1 VNAGTDQKWT
11 SLHLAAKEQ
20 NTGVVR
26 VLLDNDADGAL
37 KDSYGAT
44 PLHYAVQLADLNH
57 FNALHSVPRCIVKGP
72 DKKGAVPNLL
82 RLLRCLHDSDQ
93 CLHDADQC
101 SARSMS
107 PESVCCVLGTKKFK
121 ELCRPVL
128 ILSCSQ
134 CQAKGNC
141 ACLQCKRLPSPHPVE
156 ECATWW
162 TLEVAVVP
170 GVRS

>member
-1 VNAGTDQKWT
+1 LPLDLDHEITERLLSYALQAGAEVNAGTDQKWT

-72 DKKGAVPNLL
+72 DKKGA
-82 RLLRCLHDSDQ
+82 H
-93 CLHDADQC
+93 
-101 SARSMS
+101 SAFANAQ
-107 PESVCCVLGTKKFK
+107 VFVWF
-121 ELCRPVL
+121 
-128 ILSCSQ
+128 
-134 CQAKGNC
+134 
-141 ACLQCKRLPSPHPVE
+141 
-156 ECATWW
+156 
-162 TLEVAVVP
+162 
-170 GVRS
+170 

>member
-1 VNAGTDQKWT
+1 MNAGTDQKWT

-72 DKKGAVPNLL
+72 DKKGAPPAVATAQVFVSVLPKILQDPCHYVMYDACLLQRNHKEFNL
-82 RLLRCLHDSDQ
+82 
-93 CLHDADQC
+93 
-101 SARSMS
+101 
-107 PESVCCVLGTKKFK
+107 
-121 ELCRPVL
+121 PVL
-128 ILSCSQ
+128 F
-134 CQAKGNC
+134 
-141 ACLQCKRLPSPHPVE
+141 
-156 ECATWW
+156 
-162 TLEVAVVP
+162 
-170 GVRS
+170 

>member
-1 VNAGTDQKWT
+1 MLSDALQAGAEVNAGTDQKWT

-72 DKKGAVPNLL
+72 DKKGALPPVATA
-82 RLLRCLHDSDQ
+82 Q
-93 CLHDADQC
+93 VF
-101 SARSMS
+101 AR
-107 PESVCCVLGTKKFK
+107 F
-121 ELCRPVL
+121 
-128 ILSCSQ
+128 
-134 CQAKGNC
+134 
-141 ACLQCKRLPSPHPVE
+141 
-156 ECATWW
+156 
-162 TLEVAVVP
+162 
-170 GVRS
+170 